1 MNLYIPADVFWFST
15 GFAAGVVSL
24 FVLAI
29 ILGKRRGV

>member
-24 FVLAI
+24 FLLAVAW
-29 ILGKRRGV
+29 GKRRGL